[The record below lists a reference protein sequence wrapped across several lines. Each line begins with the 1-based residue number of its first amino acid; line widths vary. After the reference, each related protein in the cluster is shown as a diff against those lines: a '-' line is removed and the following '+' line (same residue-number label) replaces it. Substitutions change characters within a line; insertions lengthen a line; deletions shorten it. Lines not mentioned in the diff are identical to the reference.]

1 MAHVAVVLSGSGVYD
16 GSELHEAVITLLR
29 LSEKGA
35 KVTIFAPDVKQMHVI
50 NHLTGKES
58 KEKRNVLVEA
68 ARIAR
73 GAIKPLSQATA
84 RYDALILPG
93 GFGAAKNLSNFAVK
107 GAKCRVNRELE
118 KLILAFHKAGKPIA
132 PMCIAPTVVA
142 RVLGKAKIPVKLT
155 IGNDPA
161 TAAAIVKMGAEHVE
175 CPVDDVVI
183 DRKNRIVSAP
193 AYMYNASISDVAKG
207 IRKLVDATLKMV
219 K

>member
-16 GSELHEAVITLLR
+16 GSEIHEAVITLLR

-58 KEKRNVLVEA
+58 RESRKVLAEA

-73 GAIKPLSQATA
+73 GTIKPLSKATA
-84 RYDALILPG
+84 RYDALIMPG
-93 GFGAAKNLSNFAVK
+93 GFGAAKNLSNFAVS
-107 GAKCRVNRELE
+107 GAKCRVNRDLE

-132 PMCIAPTVVA
+132 PMCISPTVVA
-142 RVLGKAKIPVKLT
+142 RVLGKAKIRVKLT
-155 IGNDPA
+155 IGNDPG
-161 TAAAIVKMGAEHVE
+161 TAAAINKMGAEHVE
-175 CPVDDVVI
+175 CPVDDVVV
-183 DRKNRIVSAP
+183 DRKNKIVSAP
-193 AYMYNASISDVAKG
+193 AYMYDASIADVAKG
-207 IRKLVDATLKMV
+207 IRKLVDTTLKMV